1 LEVNFITAFYFSF
14 MQVAVKSQACKMR
27 HRTLFVWE
35 EKGEAAKFEGDFAY
49 IRVGRHDV
57 IERLPQ
63 ESGATAATTTTAT
76 GRAHGIIEREP
87 GHGAI
92 RPGRNAYMADHQC
105 HRRQR

>member
-1 LEVNFITAFYFSF
+1 MAFYFFSF
-14 MQVAVKSQACKMR
+14 VQVAVKVRSGLQNAPQ
-27 HRTLFVWE
+27 TLFVWE

-63 ESGATAATTTTAT
+63 ESGATAATTTAAT
-76 GRAHGIIEREP
+76 GRAYGIIKREP

-92 RPGRNAYMADHQC
+92 RSGRNAYMADHQC
-105 HRRQR
+105 HRRQH